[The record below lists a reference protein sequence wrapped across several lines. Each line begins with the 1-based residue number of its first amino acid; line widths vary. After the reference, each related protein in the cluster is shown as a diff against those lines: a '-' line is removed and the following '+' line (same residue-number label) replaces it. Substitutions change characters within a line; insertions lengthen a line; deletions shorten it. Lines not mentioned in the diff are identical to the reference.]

1 MLLCIVGGVSY
12 DPSQVEVVDGLFK
25 PSFSKYHDVGVRI
38 SAYELG

>member
-1 MLLCIVGGVSY
+1 MGGVSY
-12 DPSQVEVVDGLFK
+12 ECRQIEMVDGLFK